1 MTNTSHTDT
10 PIQPRRYKTAAT
22 SPLEAFCIRYG
33 VHITNQST
41 CHASTH
47 KHSHM
52 SHKNILNT
60 CYAQHRYA
68 TSPSRQ
74 SKCPP
79 IPGAST
85 SMLPPR
91 LLACCSPSRSGWE
104 PAGRSASVF
113 CSVCHVFWVQ
123 GMSGSQ
129 PKHWHIVRAPS
140 IIDMKSI
147 WAHSQVGGCVFVFAV
162 FILCVLRSSSWN
174 VEMYWQLLYLDFEA
188 FDSDPNV

>member
-1 MTNTSHTDT
+1 MVCTTQTKAHCTQAHTEQVWSL
-10 PIQPRRYKTAAT
+10 PP
-22 SPLEAFCIRYG
+22 S
-33 VHITNQST
+33 V
-41 CHASTH
+41 ASTH

-79 IPGAST
+79 IPRAST

-91 LLACCSPSRSGWE
+91 LPAYCSLSRSGWE

-113 CSVCHVFWVQ
+113 RSVCHVFRAHW
-123 GMSGSQ
+123 MCGSQ
-129 PKHWHIVRAPS
+129 PDHRHIVRAPS
-140 IIDMKSI
+140 IIDMKSV
-147 WAHSQVGGCVFVFAV
+147 WAHSRVGGCVFVFAV
-162 FILCVLRSSSWN
+162 FTLCVLRSSSWIN
-174 VEMYWQLLYLDFEA
+174 VSKSSKCIGSLSYLDFEA
-188 FDSDPNV
+188 FDFDPNV